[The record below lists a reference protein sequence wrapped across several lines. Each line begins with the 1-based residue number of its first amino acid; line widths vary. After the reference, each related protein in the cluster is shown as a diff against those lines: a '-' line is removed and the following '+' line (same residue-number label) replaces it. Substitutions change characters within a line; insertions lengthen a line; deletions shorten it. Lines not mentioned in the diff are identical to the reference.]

1 MNKKQRKEKERRI
14 NMFREMRRIKQQVS
28 EEECKKVLNECKR
41 GVLSLIGDDGYP
53 YGVPISY
60 VYVDGA
66 IYCHSAGK
74 GYKVD
79 CIKRDPKVCFSSTVS
94 EEIVEKETTAKFES
108 FIAFGKASFVDDAD
122 EKRKVMTAFV
132 DRLTPNEIA
141 TGMAYLEKALASVN
155 LIKVTIEDV
164 KGKAYL
170 G

>member
-1 MNKKQRKEKERRI
+1 
-14 NMFREMRRIKQQVS
+14 MFDRQMVKIKRQLSS
-28 EEECKKVLNECKR
+28 EATEELMLR
-41 GVLSLIGDDGYP
+41 GNHGTLSVNGDDGYP
-53 YGVPISY
+53 YGVPINY

-79 CIKRDPKVCFSSTVS
+79 CIKRDSKVCFSSTVS

-141 TGMAYLEKALASVN
+141 TGMAYLEKVFASVN

>member
-1 MNKKQRKEKERRI
+1 
-14 NMFREMRRIKQQVS
+14 MFDRQMVKIKRQLSS
-28 EEECKKVLNECKR
+28 EATEELMLR
-41 GVLSLIGDDGYP
+41 GNHGTLSVNGDDGYP